1 MILVTEGAKL
11 TTKWTYLKRGKSGKA
26 PYNTL
31 SWSKYKTKENANSI
45 SQGENHWETK
55 KKRVQN
61 KYKIWDK
68 KEKVAKLKI
77 LNIKKN
83 YFKYIFGNNITLK

>member
-1 MILVTEGAKL
+1 M

-26 PYNTL
+26 LYNTL

-77 LNIKKN
+77 LNIKKIILN
-83 YFKYIFGNNITLK
+83 TFSGTT